1 MASAHS
7 ALTTRPVGRANAAP
21 MLEQAL
27 SSLGESPLGHC
38 DVAKREALNQ
48 SFRNFTVPTTLL
60 ERGLVSPGKPAQWMR
75 LASRL
80 RTREAVSILS
90 IGSSLV
96 ATAAGCN
103 MPLPMLSGCECPKCC
118 GTFCGAVCRS
128 QHNCPSTTG
137 SLRAHATCGRTERV
151 AVGRSS
157 FSTG

>member
-1 MASAHS
+1 MLERV
-7 ALTTRPVGRANAAP
+7 LTRRHVRRPDPAP

-27 SSLGESPLGHC
+27 SLLSESPLSHC
-38 DVAKREALNQ
+38 DIAKRESLNR
-48 SFRNFTVPTTLL
+48 SFSDFTVPAALL
-60 ERGLVSPGKPAQWMR
+60 DRGLISPGKPAQWMR
-75 LASRL
+75 FANRL
-80 RTREAVSILS
+80 RAHEAVSILS

-103 MPLPMLSGCECPKCC
+103 KPLPVLWGCECPKCC

-137 SLRAHATCGRTERV
+137 SLRAHAACGRTERV

-157 FSTG
+157 YSTG